1 MQFVGI
7 DIGSERHV
15 VAIVNEQGDVIV
27 KPTAFS
33 EDASGYQALRVLL
46 GTSDETLVAM
56 EATGHYWQNL
66 FAYVAT
72 EGFAVALLNPLRT
85 HRFAGE
91 ELQRTKTDAI
101 DAIGIARFV
110 AQKRPPATRLPDAVT
125 QELRELVRRR
135 DRLNQEFGDRLRQR
149 HRVVDLGFPEFTRHV
164 RTLDSQLATTLLRE
178 WPTAAAFATSPVKRV
193 AQLRYDGRHKV
204 GVELAQALVAAA
216 RESVG
221 RHHGP
226 AYCVQVRYLCEDL
239 EVLRRRLHELE
250 RDIEQT
256 LHHHEVGLL
265 LTTIEGIGPQTAAR
279 LITELGTLEN
289 FRSAAALAAYG
300 GVVPAIRQSG
310 KRRGLHAGLTPV
322 GHARLRAA
330 LWMPTLVAVQ
340 KNPWLRAY
348 YQRLR
353 ARGKLAKVAL
363 VAALH
368 KLLFA
373 IYSVAKSRRPFIPQL
388 PSVEVTI

>member
-7 DIGSERHV
+7 DLGSERHV
-15 VAIVNEQGDVIV
+15 VAIVNEQGEVIV

-46 GTSDETLVAM
+46 GTPDETLVAM

-101 DAIGIARFV
+101 DAIGIARFA

-125 QELRELVRRR
+125 QELRELGRLR
-135 DRLNQEFGDRLRQR
+135 DRLNQEFGDRLRQL

-178 WPTAAAFATSPVKRV
+178 WPTAAAFATIPVKRV
-193 AQLRYDGRHKV
+193 AQLWYDGRHKV

-226 AYCVQVRYLCEDL
+226 AYGVQVRYLCEDL

-250 RDIEQT
+250 RDIERT
-256 LHHHEVGLL
+256 LYHHEVGL

-279 LITELGTLEN
+279 LITELGTLEH
-289 FRSAAALAAYG
+289 FRSAAALAAYV

-388 PSVEVTI
+388 PSVEVTT

>member
-1 MQFVGI
+1 VGI
-7 DIGSERHV
+7 DIASERHV
-15 VAIVNEQGDVIV
+15 VAVVSEQGDVVV
-27 KPTAFS
+27 KATGFS
-33 EDASGYQALRVLL
+33 EDASGYQALRALL
-46 GTSDETLVAM
+46 GAPDQTVIAM
-56 EATGHYWQNL
+56 EATGHDWQNL
-66 FAYVAT
+66 LAYLAT
-72 EGFAVALLNPLRT
+72 AGFEVALLNPLRT
-85 HRFAGE
+85 HHVAGE
-91 ELQRTKTDAI
+91 ELQRTKTEAI
-101 DAIGIARFV
+101 DALGIARFA

-125 QELRELVRRR
+125 QERRELVRLR
-135 DRLNQEFGDRLRQR
+135 DRLSQECGDRLRQL

-178 WPTAAAFATSPVKRV
+178 CPTAAAFTRVAPKRL

-221 RHHGP
+221 HHHGP
-226 AYCVQVRYLCEDL
+226 ASWVQVRYLCEDL
-239 EVLRRRLHELE
+239 DVLRRRLHELE
-250 RDIEQT
+250 RDIAQT
-256 LHHHEVGLL
+256 LQHHEVGLL
-265 LTTIEGIGPQTAAR
+265 LTTIDGIGPQTAAR
-279 LITELGTLEN
+279 LITELGNLEHV
-289 FRSAAALAAYG
+289 RSAAALAASG
-300 GVVPAIRQSG
+300 GVIPATRQSG

-330 LWMPTLVAVQ
+330 LWMPTLVAVK

-368 KLLFA
+368 KLLLA

-388 PSVEVTI
+388 PSVEVST